1 MLVRGRMTPS
11 VVTVSPETT
20 LADAAG
26 AVRAHRV
33 RHLPV
38 LQNGRLVGIITD
50 RDLRLAMPPVWANN
64 QAELTEAL
72 RQHTVA
78 EIMTGNVI
86 TIDADMPLEDAARQ
100 MYANRIGC
108 LPVTDGGKLVGMLTK
123 TDLLRTLTE
132 LFNAGPA
139 SRRIEVEVPDRP
151 GELGHVVRVIG
162 VDHRINIAGM
172 VVPPLARGNGCLAI
186 IHLEVDDAS
195 RVVHALRRLGYRC
208 GSPSIDADPDSGAA
222 VPHSAP
228 VHRERA
234 LAEL

>member
-1 MLVRGRMTPS
+1 MLVRSRMTPS
-11 VVTVSPETT
+11 VLTVSPDTT
-20 LADAAG
+20 LADAVGVA
-26 AVRAHRV
+26 RAHRI

-38 LQNGRLVGIITD
+38 VQDGRLLGMVTD
-50 RDLRLAMPPVWANN
+50 RELRLAMPPAWAGD

-78 EIMTGNVI
+78 EVMTGNVV
-86 TIDADMPLEDAARQ
+86 TIEADTPLEEAARQ
-100 MYANRIGC
+100 MRANRTGC
-108 LPVTDGGKLVGMLTK
+108 LPVMHGGELVGILTK
-123 TDLLRTLTE
+123 TDMLRSFTE
-132 LFNAGPA
+132 LFNAGA
-139 SRRIEVEVPDRP
+139 GTRRIEVEVPDRP

-172 VVPPLARGNGCLAI
+172 VVPPLDCGDGCLAI
-186 IHLEVDDAS
+186 IHLEVPDAS

-208 GSPSIDADPDSGAA
+208 GSPSIAADPDAGSA
-222 VPHSAP
+222 VHQSAP